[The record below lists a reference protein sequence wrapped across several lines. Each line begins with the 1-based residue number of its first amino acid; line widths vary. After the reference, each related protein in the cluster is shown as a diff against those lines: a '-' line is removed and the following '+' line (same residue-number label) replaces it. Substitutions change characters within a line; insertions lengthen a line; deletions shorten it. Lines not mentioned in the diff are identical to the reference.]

1 MYNTHYTTISSNGQ
15 YSIFQVQTLGQLVV
29 LLGDKSFS
37 LAHLLHPGP
46 FCWLLLA
53 LLCQAG
59 LGCNDGAHFEVA
71 VAVVREVVSC
81 DCSPRHREE
90 SDIVRCGAKRNDPV
104 QHSCEL
110 QVAVQEYQQ
119 LHGTTQ

>member
-1 MYNTHYTTISSNGQ
+1 M
-15 YSIFQVQTLGQLVV
+15 
-29 LLGDKSFS
+29 
-37 LAHLLHPGP
+37 
-46 FCWLLLA
+46 
-53 LLCQAG
+53 
-59 LGCNDGAHFEVA
+59 DGAHFEVA

-90 SDIVRCGAKRNDPV
+90 SDNVRCGAKRNDPV